1 MKNNKNV
8 SNKDIV
14 NSLLKSILYN
24 DDAIDYIKNQI
35 TISENILG
43 YKPEDLEVQ
52 QNLKIQR
59 FIKFQ
64 LEFINDCYEKSLK
77 KFGVNV

>member
-1 MKNNKNV
+1 MKKIKEV

-14 NSLLKSILYN
+14 NSVLESILYN
-24 DDAIDYIKNQI
+24 NDAIDYIKNQI

-43 YKPEDLEVQ
+43 YKPEDIEVQ
-52 QNLKIQR
+52 QSLKIQK

-64 LEFINDCYEKSLK
+64 LEFINNCYEKTLK
-77 KFGVNV
+77 KFGVSI